1 MAHYSTPW
9 NRSYGYNKW
18 VLFITC
24 LVMLIFFSLPF
35 LGHMSTETI
44 KMKNQQK
51 VMELQDKGFQV
62 EVK

>member
-1 MAHYSTPW
+1 MAYSTPW

-18 VLFITC
+18 VLFIAL
-24 LVMLIFFSLPF
+24 LVTLLSCSLSF
-35 LGHMSTETI
+35 LGQVSTETI

-51 VMELQDKGFQV
+51 VEELKSKNYQL